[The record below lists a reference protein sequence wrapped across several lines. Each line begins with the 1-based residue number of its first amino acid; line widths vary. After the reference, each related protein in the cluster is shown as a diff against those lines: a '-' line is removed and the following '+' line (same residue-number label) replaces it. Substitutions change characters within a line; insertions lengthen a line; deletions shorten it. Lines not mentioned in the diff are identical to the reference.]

1 MPELAAVRAVAQGYV
16 QGVNFR
22 FFVETHAEMLG
33 LRGYV
38 RNLPSGSEV
47 EVWAEGGKDA
57 LLEFVEQLKV
67 GPRRARVDKVDVEWC
82 EPTGKFSDF
91 GVRF

>member
-1 MPELAAVRAVAQGYV
+1 MPELAAVHAVAHGYV

-22 FFVETHAEMLG
+22 FFVERHAELLG

-47 EVWAEGGKDA
+47 EVWAEGDKDA
-57 LLEFVEQLKV
+57 LLEFVEQLKA
-67 GPRRARVDKVDVEWC
+67 GPRRARVDKLDIEWR
-82 EPTGKFSDF
+82 EHTGRFNDF

>member
-1 MPELAAVRAVAQGYV
+1 MPELAAVRAVAHGYV

-22 FFVETHAEMLG
+22 FFVERHAELLS

-47 EVWAEGGKDA
+47 EVLAEGGKDA
-57 LLEFVEQLKV
+57 LLGFLEQLRV
-67 GPRRARVDKVDVEWC
+67 GPRRARVDKVDVEWR

-91 GVRF
+91 RVRF